1 MLFPAS
7 LRRVWRNKA
16 LLILMTALVIAV
28 TALTSVAFFVDRVD
42 KAMLLQGSALMAA
55 DLLVQQGDAAPSV
68 WAQQANSL
76 GLETS
81 RQVVFPS
88 VIFHQDKPV
97 LVQVKAVDDDYPLR
111 GKLLVATEQGML
123 GVAPAPGHAYA
134 SPSLYKALGIDHGK
148 GIQVPLG
155 KLLLQVH
162 GEVKQEPDMGGS
174 LFQFAP
180 QLMMSYEDVAAT
192 GLLTQA
198 SRAQY
203 RFLVAGSADAVE
215 RMRRWLASRLPPGAK
230 IMGMENARPEMRQA
244 LDRGR
249 RFLQLAALCASLL
262 SGIAI
267 MLAARQYVA
276 QAMDGVAVMRTLG
289 MSAAQVLKYH
299 LQELL
304 LVFVLGSLLGIVAGY
319 LGQQVLYALIGDWFG
334 EQLPMPGWR
343 SVGLGFAYASILLC
357 GFSLPALWRIRHIAP
372 LRVLRRDLEPL
383 KVSGWLS
390 WGIAAVVF
398 AALVFWQVQDWQL
411 ATALLSLIA
420 VVILLVTVF
429 GWMMIFLLKPLRG
442 KAGGIGVGIAA
453 LTRNPGLT
461 LWQLL
466 GFTMG
471 ITMLLLLALVRVDLL
486 EIWQDS
492 LPVQAPNHFLINIQ
506 PGEQLSLQRW
516 FDEQGVKHSGMYATA
531 RGRLVQLDGQ
541 AVDADQYQDER
552 ARHLLA
558 REFSLG
564 FSDRLQSD
572 NKVVAGADW
581 KFSPGQPGGFSVEAR
596 LAETL
601 GIHVGNRLTFD
612 VAGQTLSAKVTNLR
626 SVAWDSFNVNFF
638 VQGNAGLMTELPIAY
653 ISSLYLDDGNTALV
667 VRKLAE
673 DYPSVSLL
681 DIRSMLQRVRGI
693 MDKGALAVES
703 VFLFTLLA
711 AALVTLGAVQI
722 SREERAAEIA
732 ILRTLGAS
740 RSLVTT
746 AMLTEFGLLGV
757 FSGFLGATLA
767 AVAEQLIAARLFGL
781 EVGLNFQ
788 LWLIGMLGGLLG
800 LVLIGFLVMR
810 SLLGTPPI
818 HVLRSN

>member
-1 MLFPAS
+1 MPLPSS
-7 LRRVWRNKA
+7 LHRVWRNKA

-55 DLLVQQGDAAPSV
+55 DLLVQQGDAAPSA
-68 WAQQANSL
+68 WERQASSL

-81 RQVVFPS
+81 RQVLFPS

-97 LVQVKAVDDDYPLR
+97 LVQVKAVDGDYPLR
-111 GKLLVATEQGML
+111 GKLLVATEQGM
-123 GVAPAPGHAYA
+123 VSTAPAPGHAYA
-134 SPSLYKALGIDHGK
+134 SPSLYRALGIGRG
-148 GIQVPLG
+148 GIHVPLG
-155 KLLLQVH
+155 KLLLKAQ

-180 QLMMSYEDVAAT
+180 QLMMNYEDIPAS
-192 GLLTQA
+192 GLLTPA

-203 RFLVAGSADAVE
+203 RFLVAGPADAVE

-230 IMGMENARPEMRQA
+230 IMGMENARPEMRMA
-244 LDRGR
+244 LERGR

-299 LQELL
+299 LHELL
-304 LVFVLGSLLGIVAGY
+304 LVFVLGSLLGIAAGY
-319 LGQQVLYALIGDWFG
+319 LGQQALYVLVGDWFG

-343 SVGLGFAYASILLC
+343 SAGLGFTYALILLC

-390 WGIAAVVF
+390 WGTATVVF
-398 AALVFWQVQDWQL
+398 AALVIWQVQDWRL
-411 ATALLSLIA
+411 AAALLSLIA

-429 GWMMIFLLKPLRG
+429 GWMMIFLLKPFRG
-442 KAGGIGVGIAA
+442 KAGGVGIGIAA

-486 EIWQDS
+486 ETWQDS
-492 LPVQAPNHFLINIQ
+492 LPVQVPNHFLINIQ
-506 PGEQLSLQRW
+506 PGEQMSLQRW
-516 FDEQGVKHSGMYATA
+516 FDEHGVKHSGMYATA
-531 RGRLVQLDGQ
+531 RGRLIQLDGQ
-541 AVDADQYQDER
+541 PLDVNQFEDER

-572 NKVVAGADW
+572 NKVVAGAHW
-581 KFSPGQPGGFSVEAR
+581 KFSPGRPGGFSVEAK

-601 GIHVGNRLTFD
+601 GIQVGSLLTFD
-612 VAGQTLSAKVTNLR
+612 VAGQRLRAEVINLR

-638 VQGNAGLMTELPIAY
+638 IQGNAGLMADLPAAY
-653 ISSLYLDDGNTALV
+653 ISSLYLDEHNTALV
-667 VRKLAE
+667 VRKLAQ
-673 DYPSVSLL
+673 DYPSISLL
-681 DIRSMLQRVRGI
+681 DIRPMLQRVRGI

-711 AALVTLGAVQI
+711 AALVTLSAVQI
-722 SREERAAEIA
+722 SRKERAAEIA
-732 ILRTLGAS
+732 ILRTLGAG
-740 RSLVTT
+740 RSLVTA
-746 AMLTEFGLLGV
+746 AMLTEFGLLGI

-767 AVAEQLIAARLFGL
+767 AVAEQLIADHLFGL
-781 EVGLNFQ
+781 EAGLNVQ
-788 LWLIGMLGGLLG
+788 LWLTGMVGGLLG

-810 SLLGTPPI
+810 SLLSTPPV

>member
-1 MLFPAS
+1 MSLLAS

-55 DLLVQQGDAAPSV
+55 DLLVQQGDAAPPS
-68 WAQQANSL
+68 WTQQANSL

-97 LVQVKAVDDDYPLR
+97 LVQIKAVDGYYPLR
-111 GKLLVATEQGML
+111 GKLLVATAQGMV

-134 SPSLYKALGIDHGK
+134 SPSLHRVLGIDRGE
-148 GIQVPLG
+148 IQVPLG

-180 QLMMSYEDVAAT
+180 QLMMNYGDIPAS
-192 GLLTQA
+192 GLLTPA

-203 RFLVAGSADAVE
+203 RFLVAGPADAVE

-230 IMGMENARPEMRQA
+230 IMGVENARPEMRQA
-244 LDRGR
+244 LERGR

-289 MSAAQVLKYH
+289 MSATQVLKH
-299 LQELL
+299 HFHELL
-304 LVFVLGSLLGIVAGY
+304 LVFVLGSLSGIVAGY
-319 LGQQVLYALIGDWFG
+319 LGQQALYALVGDWFG

-343 SVGLGFAYASILLC
+343 SVGLGFAYALILLC

-390 WGIAAVVF
+390 WGIASLVF
-398 AALVFWQVQDWQL
+398 AALVIWQVQDWQL

-420 VVILLVTVF
+420 VVILLVAVF
-429 GWMMIFLLKPLRG
+429 GWIMIFLLKPFRG
-442 KAGGIGVGIAA
+442 KAGGVGVGIAA

-471 ITMLLLLALVRVDLL
+471 ITMLLLLALVRIDLL
-486 EIWQDS
+486 ETWQDS
-492 LPVQAPNHFLINIQ
+492 LPDQAPNHFLINIQ

-516 FDEQGVKHSGMYATA
+516 FDEQGIKHSGMYATA
-531 RGRLVQLDGQ
+531 RGRLIQLDGQ
-541 AVDADQYQDER
+541 AVDANQYKDER
-552 ARHLLA
+552 ARHLLL

-572 NKVVAGADW
+572 NKVVSGADW
-581 KFSPGQPGGFSVEAR
+581 AHFLKPLGGFSVEAG

-601 GIHVGNRLTFD
+601 GVRVGSRLTFD
-612 VAGQTLSAKVTNLR
+612 VAGQTLSAEVSNLR

-638 VQGNAGLMTELPIAY
+638 VQGNAGLMTDLPVVY

-667 VRKLAE
+667 VRKLAQ

-711 AALVTLGAVQI
+711 AALVTLSAVQI

-746 AMLTEFGLLGV
+746 AMLTEFGLLGI

-767 AVAEQLIAARLFGL
+767 AVAEQLIASRLFGL
-781 EVGLNFQ
+781 EAGLNIQ
-788 LWLIGMLGGLLG
+788 LWLIGMVGGLLG
-800 LVLIGFLVMR
+800 LVMIGFLVMR
-810 SLLGTPPI
+810 SLLATPPI